1 MPALGRLTGRGGT
14 ANLEVVLKTKPDLI
28 LDFGSVRDTYVS
40 LADNVQEQTKIAYV
54 LIDGRFEA
62 TPAALRLLGDILG
75 LTTRGDELAKY
86 VEDTFAEIDKA
97 LAATPADKRPR
108 VYLAR
113 GPDGLETGVV
123 GSINTEIIERAGGR
137 NVAEAAG
144 QRGLVRASMEQ
155 VIVADPE
162 IILTWD
168 RNFFDRVEERP
179 AVGRRARRAR
189 AARLSGP
196 YGALRLGRPAA
207 VAQPRHRAE
216 VARRAVLPGEIP
228 ARPSRNHPG
237 VLSSVLSRGPKRARA
252 GHPDRMVEGTST
264 ERTTLAALS
273 GYRLGVLGGLAL
285 LLAALMLAAALV
297 GAYPLSLGEMLAAVG
312 RRLTGAPPQGQID
325 TVLFEVRLPRVL
337 AAVVVG
343 AAIAAAGAA
352 YQTLFRNPLVSP
364 DILGVSTGAGLGAVL
379 GIFLSLPVAGI
390 QLSAFVIGLAT
401 VGLVYGIASMVHG
414 RDPILVLV
422 LAGVVVGSLA
432 GAAISLMKILADP
445 YDQLPA
451 IVFWLL
457 GSLSAIRK
465 GEVWAAVP
473 LVLIGLVP
481 LVLLRWR
488 INVLSLGDEEAKAL
502 GVEAGRLRLFVIAAA
517 TLMTASVVAISGV
530 IGWVGLV
537 IPHIARMA
545 VGPSF
550 DRLLPTAMLMGAS
563 YLLLVDT
570 LARTMARIEVPI
582 GILTAIIGAPFFLW
596 LLAKGREGWS

>member
-1 MPALGRLTGRGGT
+1 
-14 ANLEVVLKTKPDLI
+14 
-28 LDFGSVRDTYVS
+28 
-40 LADNVQEQTKIAYV
+40 
-54 LIDGRFEA
+54 
-62 TPAALRLLGDILG
+62 
-75 LTTRGDELAKY
+75 
-86 VEDTFAEIDKA
+86 
-97 LAATPADKRPR
+97 
-108 VYLAR
+108 
-113 GPDGLETGVV
+113 
-123 GSINTEIIERAGGR
+123 
-137 NVAEAAG
+137 
-144 QRGLVRASMEQ
+144 
-155 VIVADPE
+155 
-162 IILTWD
+162 
-168 RNFFDRVEERP
+168 
-179 AVGRRARRAR
+179 
-189 AARLSGP
+189 
-196 YGALRLGRPAA
+196 
-207 VAQPRHRAE
+207 
-216 VARRAVLPGEIP
+216 
-228 ARPSRNHPG
+228 
-237 VLSSVLSRGPKRARA
+237 
-252 GHPDRMVEGTST
+252 MVEGTSPVRPDA
-264 ERTTLAALS
+264 ETLGSHPATVIA
-273 GYRLGVLGGLAL
+273 GLAVL
-285 LLAALMLAAALV
+285 LMTLVVAASTV
-297 GAYPLSLGEMLAAVG
+297 GAYPMSLGDMLAAMG
-312 RRLTGAPPQGQID
+312 RRLTGAAPVGQID

-390 QLSAFVIGLAT
+390 QLAAFVIGLGT
-401 VGLVYGIASMVHG
+401 VGLVYAIASLVHG
-414 RDPILVLV
+414 REPILVLV

-465 GEVWAAVP
+465 GEVWTALP

-488 INVLSLGDEEAKAL
+488 INVLSLGDDEAKAL
-502 GVEAGRLRLFVIAAA
+502 GVEAGRLRMIVIAAA

-537 IPHIARMA
+537 IPHIARML

-550 DRLLPTAMLMGAS
+550 DRLLPTALLLGAS

-582 GILTAIIGAPFFLW
+582 GILTAVIGAPFFLW
-596 LLAKGREGWS
+596 LLARGREGWS

>member
-1 MPALGRLTGRGGT
+1 MP
-14 ANLEVVLKTKPDLI
+14 PD
-28 LDFGSVRDTYVS
+28 ST
-40 LADNVQEQTKIAYV
+40 
-54 LIDGRFEA
+54 
-62 TPAALRLLGDILG
+62 
-75 LTTRGDELAKY
+75 
-86 VEDTFAEIDKA
+86 
-97 LAATPADKRPR
+97 AATSP
-108 VYLAR
+108 
-113 GPDGLETGVV
+113 
-123 GSINTEIIERAGGR
+123 IRAT
-137 NVAEAAG
+137 
-144 QRGLVRASMEQ
+144 
-155 VIVADPE
+155 IV
-162 IILTWD
+162 T
-168 RNFFDRVEERP
+168 
-179 AVGRRARRAR
+179 
-189 AARLSGP
+189 
-196 YGALRLGRPAA
+196 
-207 VAQPRHRAE
+207 
-216 VARRAVLPGEIP
+216 
-228 ARPSRNHPG
+228 
-237 VLSSVLSRGPKRARA
+237 
-252 GHPDRMVEGTST
+252 
-264 ERTTLAALS
+264 LS
-273 GYRLGVLGGLAL
+273 GYRLTVLGGLAL

-297 GAYPLSLGEMLAAVG
+297 VAYPLSLGDMLAAGG
-312 RRLTGAPPQGQID
+312 RRLTGAPAQGQID

-390 QLSAFVIGLAT
+390 QLAAFVMGLGT

-432 GAAISLMKILADP
+432 GAAISLMKIMADP

-570 LARTMARIEVPI
+570 IARTMARIEVPI

>member
-1 MPALGRLTGRGGT
+1 MPPEPSSA
-14 ANLEVVLKTKPDLI
+14 P
-28 LDFGSVRDTYVS
+28 S
-40 LADNVQEQTKIAYV
+40 ADH
-54 LIDGRFEA
+54 
-62 TPAALRLLGDILG
+62 AAL
-75 LTTRGDELAKY
+75 
-86 VEDTFAEIDKA
+86 
-97 LAATPADKRPR
+97 AT
-108 VYLAR
+108 
-113 GPDGLETGVV
+113 
-123 GSINTEIIERAGGR
+123 GG
-137 NVAEAAG
+137 
-144 QRGLVRASMEQ
+144 
-155 VIVADPE
+155 
-162 IILTWD
+162 
-168 RNFFDRVEERP
+168 
-179 AVGRRARRAR
+179 
-189 AARLSGP
+189 AARL
-196 YGALRLGRPAA
+196 
-207 VAQPRHRAE
+207 
-216 VARRAVLPGEIP
+216 
-228 ARPSRNHPG
+228 
-237 VLSSVLSRGPKRARA
+237 
-252 GHPDRMVEGTST
+252 
-264 ERTTLAALS
+264 TLI
-273 GYRLGVLGGLAL
+273 GGLAV
-285 LLAALMLAAALV
+285 LLAALMLVAALV
-297 GAYPLSLGEMLAAVG
+297 GAYPLSLGDVLAAVG
-312 RRLTGAPPQGQID
+312 RRLSGAPPVGQID
-325 TVLFEVRLPRVL
+325 TVLFEVRLPRVF

-390 QLSAFVIGLAT
+390 QLAAFVMGLAT
-401 VGLVYGIASMVHG
+401 VGLVYGIASVVRE

-473 LVLIGLVP
+473 LVLLGLVP

-488 INVLSLGDEEAKAL
+488 VNVLSLGDEEAKAL
-502 GVEAGRLRLFVIAAA
+502 GVEAGHLRMLVIAAA

-550 DRLLPTAMLMGAS
+550 DRLLPTAMLLGAS

-596 LLAKGREGWS
+596 LLARGREGWS